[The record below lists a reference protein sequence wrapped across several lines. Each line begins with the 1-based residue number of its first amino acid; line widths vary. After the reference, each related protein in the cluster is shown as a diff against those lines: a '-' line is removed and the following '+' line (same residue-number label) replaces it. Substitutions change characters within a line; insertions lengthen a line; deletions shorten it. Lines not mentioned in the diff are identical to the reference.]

1 MKRAFAVMLLLW
13 AVALPP
19 VSLATV
25 QKKPALSAAEIIAK
39 HVEAAGGEEK
49 LSQFKSRIAIGTVK
63 KENETDARMAILSE
77 APNRV
82 AAVFLFTNY
91 ELRFSYDGSTA
102 TLRPQLARAYA
113 KFDSKYREMA
123 ASGLM
128 FNNISLHN
136 ILLQPPEGVKFEA
149 KGTKKLRGRE
159 AYVVEVKRPKMDSM
173 RLYFDAENFMWV
185 RTDYGKVEISAEIK
199 PFTNEPVSRGED
211 DLTVDFYIE
220 TSDFRDVD
228 GVKLPFRFEQ
238 IVTSPILRQ
247 ARSGTITGTISEY
260 RHNET
265 IDPQMFK

>member
-1 MKRAFAVMLLLW
+1 MKRAFAGMALLCV
-13 AVALPP
+13 VALTHA
-19 VSLATV
+19 SLAAG

-39 HVEAAGGEEK
+39 HLEAAGGEEK
-49 LSQFKSRIAIGTVK
+49 LSQFKSRIAIGTIK
-63 KENETDARMAILSE
+63 KETEPDAKMAILSE
-77 APNRV
+77 SPNRFS
-82 AAVFLFTNY
+82 AIYLFSNY
-91 ELRFSYDGSTA
+91 ELRFSYDGSGA

-128 FNNISLHN
+128 FNSISLYN
-136 ILLQPPEGVKFEA
+136 ILLQPPDGAKFES

-159 AYVVEVKRPKMDSM
+159 TYVVEVKRPKMDAM

-185 RTDYGKVEISAEIK
+185 RTDYGKVEITAEIK

-220 TSDFRDVD
+220 TSDFREVD

-238 IVTSPILRQ
+238 IITSPILRQ
-247 ARSGTITGTISEY
+247 ARSGTIVGTISEY